1 MNRSLGGIKIRL
13 FLTCWLIFILHFAT
27 DFVREHYLVL
37 SIVEDFSFR
46 LDKYA
51 GLHPDIFEIPN
62 QGAYHGANPGASMI
76 AAIPY
81 FVFKPVVNFIAD
93 HYSTKAGQGISR
105 EDGAGYKDHRQAR
118 VRFYKEIRE
127 RGLDIKFGLV
137 GIVTMVF
144 CMAPLSAL
152 SAVTMFQVMARLG
165 LSNWLSIWM
174 ALLYALGTPVF
185 FRTGYLNQNLMVGI
199 FGFMAFSQL
208 WRAGEERR
216 ERIWLQF
223 AVAGFLGGLAVLC
236 DYSGLVPLM
245 LLYGYGVLH
254 RAKSVPFNQALR
266 ESFGYFGGAIGPI
279 LLLWFYQWISFG
291 HPFYPGQH
299 YMPPVEWIDIG
310 YQGFGL
316 PSGELVWILLFD
328 LRFGLFVCS
337 PILLLAFL
345 TPIFKRGNTNLVPF
359 RETMFILLFFII
371 FTLFSSCIQ
380 YTRLH
385 WVTGIRYIVPI
396 IPFLFLPTACVMVRI
411 PTVIAYGLAILAF
424 AESWSMSMVRRVGVP
439 EEGVIDSIVRVFLDG
454 LQLPW
459 LDTLSKMSTQYV
471 PFLSGHNPSPL
482 FLFVIWGF
490 LIYGIWRI
498 EFPWENLAREI
509 TKSVSNKS
517 FPKPSIS
524 PSRNFNE

>member
-1 MNRSLGGIKIRL
+1 M
-13 FLTCWLIFILHFAT
+13 
-27 DFVREHYLVL
+27 L

-81 FVFKPVVNFIAD
+81 FVFKPVVNVIAD
-93 HYSTKAGQGISR
+93 RYSTKAGQDISKK
-105 EDGAGYKDHRQAR
+105 EGAVYKDHRQAR
-118 VRFYKEIRE
+118 VRFYKQIRE

-152 SAVTMFQVMARLG
+152 SAVTMFQLMARLG
-165 LSNWLSIWM
+165 LSNWLSTWM
-174 ALLYALGTPVF
+174 ALLYALGTPIF

-199 FGFMAFSQL
+199 FAFIAFSQL
-208 WRAGEERR
+208 WQVGEEIR
-216 ERIWLQF
+216 EKIWLKF
-223 AVAGFLGGLAVLC
+223 TVAGFLGGLAVLC
-236 DYSGLVPLM
+236 DYSGLVPLI
-245 LLYGYGVLH
+245 LLYGYGVSSRL
-254 RAKSVPFNQALR
+254 KSVPFRQGLR
-266 ESFGYFGGAIGPI
+266 ESLWYFGGALVPI
-279 LLLWFYQWISFG
+279 LLLWFYQWKCFG

-310 YQGFGL
+310 YQGFGW
-316 PSGELVWILLFD
+316 PSGEIAWMLLFD

-345 TPIFKRGNTNLVPF
+345 TPLFNRGNRNLVPF
-359 RETMFILLFFII
+359 RDAMFILLFFIM

-380 YTRLH
+380 YSRLH

-396 IPFLFLPTACVMVRI
+396 IPFLFLLTACVMVRM

-439 EEGVIDSIVRVFLDG
+439 EEGVIDSIVKVFLDG

-459 LDTLSKMSTQYV
+459 LDTLSKMSTQYA